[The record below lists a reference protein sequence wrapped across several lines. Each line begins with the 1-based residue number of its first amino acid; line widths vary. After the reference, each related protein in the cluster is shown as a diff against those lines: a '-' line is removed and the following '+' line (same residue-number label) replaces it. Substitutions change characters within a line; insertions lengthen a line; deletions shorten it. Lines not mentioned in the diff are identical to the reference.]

1 MNYILFSDIILL
13 RGDFMLDYK
22 KLYLM
27 LFNAITDAIKL
38 LEKGDCAKAAETLA
52 RAQQQ
57 TEDIVIERDE

>member
-1 MNYILFSDIILL
+1 
-13 RGDFMLDYK
+13 MLDYK